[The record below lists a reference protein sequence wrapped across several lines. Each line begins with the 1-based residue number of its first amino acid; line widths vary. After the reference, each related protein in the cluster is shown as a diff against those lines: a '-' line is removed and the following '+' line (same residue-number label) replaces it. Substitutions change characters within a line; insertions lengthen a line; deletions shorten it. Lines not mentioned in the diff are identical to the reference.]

1 MALKTEPKWL
11 HIPSHPSYTGFV
23 TNPFQITKPVDP
35 AEVIDR
41 DQETRR
47 LVELA
52 TEGNNARLVAPRRY
66 GKTSL
71 LRRVQV
77 HLENEGWIRVY
88 VDLLGIVS
96 TDDFAA
102 RIERAYTLQLTGPIA
117 KWFAGVRRQL
127 KPSVTT
133 GGGVVPASVSL
144 DLSGQ
149 SNEALA
155 ERLDLPKRVR
165 EKTGNRVHVVFDEFQ
180 ELDRIAQKNVD
191 QILRSVIQ
199 HHGDAASY
207 VFAGSELHMMQLMF
221 TDRQRAFYGQTQKV
235 ALKPLADE
243 ALAEYIVSRFEATGK
258 SLTPSV
264 LSALLDLVVGHPQ
277 RAMVAAH
284 SLWEVTDGIADL
296 GEWEMALD
304 RLMDDVDDELG
315 ILWLGMEVAEREV
328 LVRLAQGQSPF
339 ARAGGGTRG
348 GSAARAVKSLIAK
361 GVVADD
367 VSRRYLVDPLFG
379 EWIRAQRRLP

>member
-1 MALKTEPKWL
+1 M
-11 HIPSHPSYTGFV
+11 
-23 TNPFQITKPVDP
+23 
-35 AEVIDR
+35 
-41 DQETRR
+41 
-47 LVELA
+47 
-52 TEGNNARLVAPRRY
+52 
-66 GKTSL
+66 
-71 LRRVQV
+71 
-77 HLENEGWIRVY
+77 
-88 VDLLGIVS
+88 
-96 TDDFAA
+96 
-102 RIERAYTLQLTGPIA
+102 TGPIA

-315 ILWLGMEVAEREV
+315 ILWLGMEVAGTRGV
-328 LVRLAQGQSPF
+328 GPPGPRPVSVRPTPGEGA
-339 ARAGGGTRG
+339 RG